1 MLMYD
6 TFSKSAGD
14 LQRALNV
21 TFTNILTI
29 EYLLPETLRAMPA
42 GSRVSVLLCD

>member
-1 MLMYD
+1 MYD

-21 TFTNILTI
+21 TSTNNLTI
-29 EYLLPETLRAMPA
+29 EYLLPETMRAMLV
-42 GSRVSVLLCD
+42 GRRMSVLLCD